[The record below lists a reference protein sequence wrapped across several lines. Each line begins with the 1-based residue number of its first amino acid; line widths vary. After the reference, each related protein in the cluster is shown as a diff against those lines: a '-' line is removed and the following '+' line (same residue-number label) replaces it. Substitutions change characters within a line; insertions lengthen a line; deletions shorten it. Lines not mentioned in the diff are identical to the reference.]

1 MLASM
6 TGYFTEPW
14 QQAILLAVVCVTL
27 SAGLLSP
34 FVVANRMAFFSDA
47 VAHSTLAG
55 VALGML
61 LGVGDPTF
69 MMIGFALL
77 VALAIGLVRQRS
89 SNSLDALLGVAM
101 AGALALG
108 VIMYQK
114 AKQAT
119 DLHGYLFG
127 SVALLTWQDTAM
139 LAVVAAIVL
148 LVVVFAGNK
157 IALIAVSRNLA
168 LSRGV
173 RVAMYEYVLI
183 LVLAL
188 VVAVSVRAIGLL
200 MINALLVIPAAA
212 ARNLTRSFRGLVWVS
227 ILISLVSGFAGLFS
241 AGWLD
246 WPEGPTIVV
255 VAVILFGLTQLF
267 HRNPTTE

>member
-1 MLASM
+1 MLASL

-14 QQAILLAVVCVTL
+14 QQAILLAVVCVSL

-77 VALAIGLVRQRS
+77 VGLAIGMVRQRS
-89 SNSLDALLGVAM
+89 STSMDSLLGVAM

-139 LAVVAAIVL
+139 LAVVAFVVLAIVII
-148 LVVVFAGNK
+148 AGNK
-157 IALIAVSRNLA
+157 LALIAVSRNLA

-173 RVAMYEYVLI
+173 RVGLYEYVLI

-200 MINALLVIPAAA
+200 MINALLVIPAATS
-212 ARNLTRSFRGLVWVS
+212 RNLARSFRGLIWGS
-227 ILISLVSGFAGLFS
+227 ILVSVVSGLFGLVV
-241 AGWLD
+241 AGWLN
-246 WPEGPTIVV
+246 WPEGPSIVV
-255 VAVILFGLTQLF
+255 VAVVLFAISQLM
-267 HRNPTTE
+267 HRNPNTE